1 MLHDFLQAQGL
12 TQTALAK
19 RLGVTSQ
26 CVNRWCRGRSI
37 PRPQHAISI
46 MEMSDGEIPLAHWAR
61 LARERAAAN
70 D

>member
-1 MLHDFLQAQGL
+1 
-12 TQTALAK
+12 
-19 RLGVTSQ
+19 
-26 CVNRWCRGRSI
+26 
-37 PRPQHAISI
+37 